1 MASNQCKQFP
11 NSLPRQMQNK
21 ATLKTLSCPCVWHIE
36 YPALLRSPCNTSQH
50 SETDSGISRTALV
63 RARNWKQPKC
73 PLRAIDNIQQR
84 GRKKAYGCKSPY
96 RAGKINELQVHV
108 HTNTER
114 NVEQRK
120 KKHVVKNKYQMIPFY
135 KFQKN
140 MCYLGSYTYMA
151 KYEQKGAVNSQSKR
165 MANNTG
171 RREVGLGR
179 VHGLQ
184 MH

>member
-36 YPALLRSPCNTSQH
+36 CPALLRSPCNTSQH

-108 HTNTER
+108 HTNMER

-120 KKHVVKNKYQMIPFY
+120 KKTCCEEQIPNDSLLQVSKKYVLFREL
-135 KFQKN
+135 
-140 MCYLGSYTYMA
+140 YL
-151 KYEQKGAVNSQSKR
+151 
-165 MANNTG
+165 
-171 RREVGLGR
+171 
-179 VHGLQ
+179 HGKI
-184 MH
+184 